1 MPPTGRRS
9 SRVARVDVGVL
20 AQGPRKSAYRL
31 RRSVTGPGGTP
42 KPEARADSQ
51 RNRAKILTAAGD
63 AFASGGPE
71 VSLDVV
77 AARAGVGAGTVH
89 RHFPTKQALLSA
101 VVAASLNHL
110 ADAAERLDGDPATDF
125 FDFLTD
131 LGAVAGR
138 NLVLTSALGG
148 DLGPELN
155 QAAVRLSTAL
165 DRLLRAAQRA
175 GAVRPDLDVE
185 ELHAIL
191 TGARTSRRHNPADP
205 HDASHAVRGPC
216 ARQMSPSGHSG

>member
-1 MPPTGRRS
+1 VAE
-9 SRVARVDVGVL
+9 RV
-20 AQGPRKSAYRL
+20 P
-31 RRSVTGPGGTP
+31 
-42 KPEARADSQ
+42 RADSQ
-51 RNRAKILTAAGD
+51 RNRAKILAAAGD

-101 VVAASLNHL
+101 VVAASLNQL

-155 QAAVRLSTAL
+155 QAAIRLSTAL
-165 DRLLRAAQRA
+165 DRLLGAAQQA

-191 TGARTSRRHNPADP
+191 TGALTIEQRLS
-205 HDASHAVRGPC
+205 S
-216 ARQMSPSGHSG
+216 ARAGLGLEIVLGGLRPNQSPT

>member
-1 MPPTGRRS
+1 MPPAGRRS

-63 AFASGGPE
+63 AFALGGPE

-77 AARAGVGAGTVH
+77 AARAGVGAGIVH

-110 ADAAERLDGDPATDF
+110 ADAAERLDGDPAADF

-191 TGARTSRRHNPADP
+191 TGALTIEQRLPS
-205 HDASHAVRGPC
+205 
-216 ARQMSPSGHSG
+216 ARAGLGLEIVLAGLRPNQPPT